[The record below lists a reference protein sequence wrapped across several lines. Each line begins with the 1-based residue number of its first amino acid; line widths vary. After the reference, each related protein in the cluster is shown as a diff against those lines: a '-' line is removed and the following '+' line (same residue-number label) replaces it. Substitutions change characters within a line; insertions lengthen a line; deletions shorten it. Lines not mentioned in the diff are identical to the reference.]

1 MGTACG
7 PGTMR
12 ALSQLPQLLPC
23 LATCFSLLLSS
34 VFLPPWLRVGMGW
47 HLYLDTANSLLGDQ
61 NQPLIQG
68 RVEVAFPLLGWDLT
82 GKAPSWEGRSHPGP
96 QGTSSS
102 GSCSEAPVCV
112 LCLLKSSLSP

>member
-12 ALSQLPQLLPC
+12 ALSQLPLLPPC

-34 VFLPPWLRVGMGW
+34 VFLPPWLWVGMEW
-47 HLYLDTANSLLGDQ
+47 HLYLDTVNSLLGGQ
-61 NQPLIQG
+61 NQLLIWG

-82 GKAPSWEGRSHPGP
+82 GRVPLGKAEATQSHRVPPLQDPAQRP
-96 QGTSSS
+96 Q
-102 GSCSEAPVCV
+102 
-112 LCLLKSSLSP
+112 

>member
-1 MGTACG
+1 MWPWYNTSFVPA
-7 PGTMR
+7 
-12 ALSQLPQLLPC
+12 AFLPLPC

-68 RVEVAFPLLGWDLT
+68 RVEVAFPLLG
-82 GKAPSWEGRSHPGP
+82 
-96 QGTSSS
+96 
-102 GSCSEAPVCV
+102 
-112 LCLLKSSLSP
+112 